1 MVASGG
7 GPASGCKFNSY
18 LRNTT
23 TRSPLYSDVGLATP
37 TTNPYV
43 GDADGRLS
51 FYFNDAIEYEWV
63 VTTSDGATTLWEAEV
78 VGGVLTV
85 TYSNGILID
94 TSWAAPLATD
104 LGSNWPTVL
113 GADVDILTPEM
124 FGTSADW
131 GAAFTA
137 MFAAM
142 PTNNGRCRLRA
153 GVSYTIS
160 TAVTCT
166 GKNFFE
172 LDMAGATIVQG
183 YTGGA
188 LFTFG
193 DGTVL
198 MQNVTIRGHGGL
210 INGGTT
216 ANQPVFY
223 TRGVRDFKT
232 LDIRALNVWQWHK
245 WGNPADTYHSYIW
258 TNTCEV
264 AMRTNASGGHSDA
277 VQGDGSLGIYYGI
290 CDKFTGDAVNV
301 AAEVVVL
308 RLTSGQQSSFAAANR
323 RFDSLNRV
331 NSQWDT
337 FDWGIKAVDARLV
350 NYDKDETSRDDQ
362 MVGGGIYSEVQAAA
376 VNGGGEKWSLRGTCS
391 SVTAA
396 TNSIVAQIVAGNNAS
411 FGYTAIDISGFCSG
425 ARASPVNISQTGSG
439 VVSSLR
445 VDGLTIYDFQPSD
458 AVQYGVKLDGTITGV
473 VDNVTLRG
481 KAGATYQAAYTVY
494 NNTGAAVQMQIG
506 ANIGGVGHV
515 NTAVLYHP
523 NPGTT
528 VGRFSGVRTDGTPYG
543 AWSSAT
549 DRLFGRDTAAAGPA
563 EEITVSGG
571 IEFTGSGGIQ
581 RSALTGEVAASAGS
595 NTTTVGTVSAL
606 KLTGAGG
613 AAGGVPLRGFLPS
626 GTFLDDTAQAITAF
640 SAGECGF
647 LFVATTA
654 EYAIILFECAGTPSL
669 TSISASANVVLTT
682 GILSGTTG
690 TDARLNISID
700 TSTRIVYI
708 ENRLGGSITLRCIL
722 FGGY

>member
-1 MVASGG
+1 MS
-7 GPASGCKFNSY
+7 
-18 LRNTT
+18 TT
-23 TRSPLYSDVGLATP
+23 TITDAGAHASAASTDRIPALKTPFTPGTKGYLTPQQIATFAISSSNTAMGSYWSTALA
-37 TTNPYV
+37 
-43 GDADGRLS
+43 
-51 FYFNDAIEYEWV
+51 
-63 VTTSDGATTLWEAEV
+63 
-78 VGGVLTV
+78 
-85 TYSNGILID
+85 
-94 TSWAAPLATD
+94 AA
-104 LGSNWPTVL
+104 
-113 GADVDILTPEM
+113 VDILTPEM

-166 GKNFFE
+166 GKSFFE
-172 LDMAGATIVQG
+172 LDVTGATIVQG
-183 YTGGA
+183 YTGGP

-193 DGTVL
+193 DGTAL
-198 MQNVTIRGHGGL
+198 MQGVTVRGHGGY

-232 LDIRALNVWQWHK
+232 LDIRATGIWQWHK

-264 AMRTNASGGHSDA
+264 TMRTNASGGHSDA
-277 VQGDGSLGIYYGI
+277 IQGDGSLGIYYGL
-290 CDKFTGDAVNV
+290 CDKFSGDATNV

-308 RLTSGQQSSFAAANR
+308 RLTDAQQSSIATPASR

-337 FDWGIKAVDARLV
+337 FDWGVKALDARLV
-350 NYDKDETSRDDQ
+350 NYDKDDTSRDDQ
-362 MVGGGIYSEVQAAA
+362 MVEGGIYGEVTAGAA
-376 VNGGGEKWSLRGTCS
+376 NGGGEKWNLRGTCATI
-391 SVTAA
+391 TAS
-396 TNSIVAQIVAGNNAS
+396 TNGRVVKIVAGNNAS
-411 FGYTAIDISGFCSG
+411 YGFNFIEVSGACHG
-425 ARASPVNISQTGSG
+425 ARATPVDISQTGSG
-439 VVSSLR
+439 SVLGLR
-445 VDGLTIYDFQPSD
+445 VDQLEIFDFQPSD
-458 AVQYGVKLDGTITGV
+458 ASQYGVKLDGTILGS
-473 VDNVTLRG
+473 VDNVSLRG

-494 NNTGAAVQMQIG
+494 NNTGAADQMQIG
-506 ANIGGVGHV
+506 FNIGGVGHV

-528 VGRFSGVRTDGTPYG
+528 AGRFSGVRTDGTPYG

-563 EEITVSGG
+563 EEITVGGG

-581 RSALTGEVAASAGS
+581 RSALTGEVTATAGS
-595 NTTTVGTVSAL
+595 NATTVGAVASM

-613 AAGGVPLRGFLPS
+613 SSNGVPLRGFLPS
-626 GTFLDDTAQAITAF
+626 GTFSDDSAQALTAF
-640 SAGECGF
+640 SSGECGI

-669 TSISASANVVLTT
+669 TSMLASANVALTT

-690 TDARLNISID
+690 TDTKLTISID

-708 ENRLGGSITLRCIL
+708 ENRLGGAITLRSIL